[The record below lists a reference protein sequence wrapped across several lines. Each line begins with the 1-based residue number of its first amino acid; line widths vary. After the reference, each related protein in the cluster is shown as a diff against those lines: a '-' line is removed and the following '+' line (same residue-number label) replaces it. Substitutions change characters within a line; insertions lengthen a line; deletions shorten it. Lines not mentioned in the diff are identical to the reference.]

1 MNRIEKAINI
11 FLDAINKGVL
21 AKGSCGACA
30 VGNLVASGL
39 GGTVKIDVYLHYLN
53 FSCDKIN
60 DAWSILFSTNKGGH
74 QFFCKDNIK
83 DNEVLQNIEATDFT
97 LKELMK
103 IEHAFETNTKI
114 LFEDYFNHTK
124 EKIRE
129 DQIAGLSAVIKTMMS
144 FEEVKENYVEIFN
157 SKAELILV

>member
-21 AKGSCGACA
+21 AKGSCKACA

-39 GGTVKIDVYLHYLN
+39 GGTVKINYLN

-60 DAWSILFSTNKGGH
+60 DAWYILFSTNKSGH
-74 QFFCKDNIK
+74 QFFCEANIK
-83 DNEVLQNIEATDFT
+83 NNKVLRNIEATDFT

-103 IEHAFETNTKI
+103 IEHVFETNTKI
-114 LFEDYFNHTK
+114 LFEDYLKHTK
-124 EKIRE
+124 KKIRE
-129 DQIAGLSAVIKTMMS
+129 DQIAGLSAMIETMMS